1 MRRLAWPTLRFS
13 VRVLNRSSVHLTT
26 SLMSV
31 FTIVLLVN
39 GEQRIG
45 VYASESPN
53 LMSCHVIATVLSS
66 TDSILS
72 SQRGRYCL
80 GRSSCLTMGRSSLS
94 MERRGGHSY
103 RWQFRLNHSRSALR
117 YLCKSSPAAIHHVPV
132 WKGAATSG
140 NPCVRLAV
148 SRRQTVQ
155 DGLFLR
161 NARLPSPPRT

>member
-1 MRRLAWPTLRFS
+1 MRRLAGPTLRFS
-13 VRVLNRSSVHLTT
+13 VRVLNRSSVRLTT

-45 VYASESPN
+45 VYASESPD

-72 SQRGRYCL
+72 SQRSIYCL
-80 GRSSCLTMGRSSLS
+80 GRSSCLTMDRSSLS

-103 RWQFRLNHSRSALR
+103 QQFLLNHIRSAVR

-148 SRRQTVQ
+148 SRRQSVQ

-161 NARLPSPPRT
+161 NARLPSPSRT